1 MGSLVLI
8 AVIVVISYL
17 VSLRLHPRGS
27 ICSKCKGTG
36 MHRGLFFT
44 YANRACTKCGGT
56 PLRARAGVRVIHR
69 NKQVWGERKPQD
81 AAKKRNFGR

>member
-1 MGSLVLI
+1 MLI
-8 AVIVVISYL
+8 AVIVTISYL

-36 MHRGLFFT
+36 IHRGLFFT
-44 YANRACTKCGGT
+44 YAHRACTKWRNSV
-56 PLRARAGVRVIHR
+56 RARYGVRVVHR
-69 NKQVWGERKPQD
+69 NKQVWGERKPQE

>member
-1 MGSLVLI
+1 
-8 AVIVVISYL
+8 
-17 VSLRLHPRGS
+17 
-27 ICSKCKGTG
+27 

-69 NKQVWGERKPQD
+69 NKQVWGERGPQE